1 MDAVACTSQTGQNK
15 FGQGFLDYLDSI
27 IFASDD
33 FVNVS
38 VQTGNAILHIYF
50 TSAPEKFSKVLL
62 LSNLKSYTTE
72 TAYKY
77 LKTCLVNKCNSLQL
91 DRQKVVGVDM
101 LLQSGLQNSFLFI
114 LNSLKFHVETHSDGT
129 LFFGFS
135 GFIVSL

>member
-1 MDAVACTSQTGQNK
+1 MKTLQTLLVFHQKLLYINYSYFFSSIHCLYLQTGQNK

-62 LSNLKSYTTE
+62 LSNLKSYTTGN
-72 TAYKY
+72 TYFKY
-77 LKTCLVNKCNSLQL
+77 
-91 DRQKVVGVDM
+91 
-101 LLQSGLQNSFLFI
+101 
-114 LNSLKFHVETHSDGT
+114 
-129 LFFGFS
+129 
-135 GFIVSL
+135 